1 MTPFIV
7 LSQRLYSVRTEKLYK
22 KEIVSIIEE
31 YSWVSY
37 DVIEVMG
44 GQLLYKT
51 QLSEWVDCLFYV
63 LALCL
68 VAINTWNFVSF
79 SHSSTA

>member
-7 LSQRLYSVRTEKLYK
+7 LSQRLYSVRTTKLYK

-37 DVIEVMG
+37 DVTEVTG
-44 GQLLYKT
+44 GGNCKT
-51 QLSEWVDCLFYV
+51 KHSYQSESIVCFMY
-63 LALCL
+63 
-68 VAINTWNFVSF
+68 
-79 SHSSTA
+79 

>member
-7 LSQRLYSVRTEKLYK
+7 LSQRLYSVRTTKPYK

-37 DVIEVMG
+37 DITEVTGGGNVKQNTVIRVSRLFVLCISLVFG
-44 GQLLYKT
+44 G
-51 QLSEWVDCLFYV
+51 
-63 LALCL
+63 
-68 VAINTWNFVSF
+68 NTWNFV
-79 SHSSTA
+79 

>member
-7 LSQRLYSVRTEKLYK
+7 LSQRLYSVRTTKLYK

-37 DVIEVMG
+37 DVTEVTG
-44 GQLLYKT
+44 GGGGATVKQNT
-51 QLSEWVDCLFYV
+51 VIRLFV
-63 LALCL
+63 LCISL
-68 VAINTWNFVSF
+68 VFGGNTWNFI
-79 SHSSTA
+79 

>member
-7 LSQRLYSVRTEKLYK
+7 LSQRLYSVRTTKLYK

-37 DVIEVMG
+37 DVTEVTGAG
-44 GQLLYKT
+44 GGGGGGGNCKT
-51 QLSEWVDCLFYV
+51 KHSYQSESIVCFMY
-63 LALCL
+63 
-68 VAINTWNFVSF
+68 
-79 SHSSTA
+79 

>member
-7 LSQRLYSVRTEKLYK
+7 LSQRLYSVRTTKLYK

-37 DVIEVMG
+37 DVTEVTG
-44 GQLLYKT
+44 GGVETVKQNT
-51 QLSEWVDCLFYV
+51 VIRVSRLFV
-63 LALCL
+63 LCISL
-68 VAINTWNFVSF
+68 VFGGNTWNFV
-79 SHSSTA
+79 

>member
-7 LSQRLYSVRTEKLYK
+7 LSQRLYSVRTTKLYK

-37 DVIEVMG
+37 DVTEVTG
-44 GQLLYKT
+44 GEGVATVKQNT
-51 QLSEWVDCLFYV
+51 VIRVSRLFV
-63 LALCL
+63 LCISL
-68 VAINTWNFVSF
+68 VFGGNTWNFV
-79 SHSSTA
+79 

>member
-7 LSQRLYSVRTEKLYK
+7 LSQRLYSVRTTKLYK

-37 DVIEVMG
+37 DVTEVTGGG
-44 GQLLYKT
+44 GQL
-51 QLSEWVDCLFYV
+51 
-63 LALCL
+63 
-68 VAINTWNFVSF
+68 
-79 SHSSTA
+79 

>member
-7 LSQRLYSVRTEKLYK
+7 LSQNHKLYNK

-37 DVIEVMG
+37 DVTEVTG
-44 GQLLYKT
+44 GQL
-51 QLSEWVDCLFYV
+51 
-63 LALCL
+63 
-68 VAINTWNFVSF
+68 
-79 SHSSTA
+79 

>member
-7 LSQRLYSVRTEKLYK
+7 LSQRLYSVRTTKLYK

-37 DVIEVMG
+37 DVTEVRGVG
-44 GQLLYKT
+44 GGGGNCKT
-51 QLSEWVDCLFYV
+51 KHSYQSESIVCFMY
-63 LALCL
+63 
-68 VAINTWNFVSF
+68 
-79 SHSSTA
+79 

>member
-7 LSQRLYSVRTEKLYK
+7 LSQRLYSVRTTKLYK

-37 DVIEVMG
+37 DVTEVTGVG
-44 GQLLYKT
+44 GGGVATVKQNT
-51 QLSEWVDCLFYV
+51 VIRVSRLFV
-63 LALCL
+63 LCISL
-68 VAINTWNFVSF
+68 VFGGN
-79 SHSSTA
+79 

>member
-7 LSQRLYSVRTEKLYK
+7 LSQRLYSVRTTKLYK

-37 DVIEVMG
+37 DVTEVTG
-44 GQLLYKT
+44 GGGGNCKT
-51 QLSEWVDCLFYV
+51 KHSYQSESIVCFMY
-63 LALCL
+63 
-68 VAINTWNFVSF
+68 
-79 SHSSTA
+79 